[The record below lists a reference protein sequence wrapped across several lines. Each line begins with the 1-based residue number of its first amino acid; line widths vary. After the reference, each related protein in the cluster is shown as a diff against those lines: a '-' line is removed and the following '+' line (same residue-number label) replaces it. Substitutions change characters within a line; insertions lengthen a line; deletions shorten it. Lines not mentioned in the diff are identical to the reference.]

1 MTSSAQ
7 NPFNLDSALA
17 HLADV
22 VDQRRDAFRAGEAD
36 PKTSYTALLFSKGD
50 DGILKKI
57 GEEATEAVM
66 AAKDARNSNLA
77 PEQQKLLVGEMAD
90 LWFHCLIALSQFG
103 LRPEDVIAELGHRLG
118 TSGIE
123 EKAARKA
130 ANCLF
135 CKISQGLIPSQK
147 VYEDEEIY
155 AFKDINPAAPI
166 HFLMIP
172 KKHIPML
179 ESAEVI
185 DAPLLGRMME
195 LAPHLAK
202 QQGCRPGKDGGFR
215 LVVNNGADGGQEVYH
230 LHLHVMGGPRPWK
243 K

>member
-1 MTSSAQ
+1 MSY
-7 NPFNLDSALA
+7 
-17 HLADV
+17 
-22 VDQRRDAFRAGEAD
+22 D
-36 PKTSYTALLFSKGD
+36 P
-50 DGILKKI
+50 
-57 GEEATEAVM
+57 
-66 AAKDARNSNLA
+66 
-77 PEQQKLLVGEMAD
+77 
-90 LWFHCLIALSQFG
+90 
-103 LRPEDVIAELGHRLG
+103 
-118 TSGIE
+118 
-123 EKAARKA
+123 
-130 ANCLF
+130 NCLF
-135 CKISQGLIPSQK
+135 CKISQGAIPSQK

-179 ESAEVI
+179 ESVEVA

-195 LAPHLAK
+195 LAPRLAK
-202 QQGCRPGKDGGFR
+202 EQGCRTGKDGGFR